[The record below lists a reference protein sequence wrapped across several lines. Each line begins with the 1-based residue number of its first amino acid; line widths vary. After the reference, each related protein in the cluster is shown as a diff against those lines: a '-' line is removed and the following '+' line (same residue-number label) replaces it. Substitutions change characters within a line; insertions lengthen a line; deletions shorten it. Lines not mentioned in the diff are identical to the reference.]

1 MIIRILNIFKSK
13 LKINELAQLDVTI
26 PFACNTHY
34 GQKVVSWL
42 FTITCDFQWIPY
54 ISYEKKAMDKAT
66 VKEIRK
72 GKQKERED
80 KWARKVVDSLTMK
93 EQVVR
98 RIVEKCVIT

>member
-1 MIIRILNIFKSK
+1 
-13 LKINELAQLDVTI
+13 
-26 PFACNTHY
+26 
-34 GQKVVSWL
+34 
-42 FTITCDFQWIPY
+42 
-54 ISYEKKAMDKAT
+54 MDKAT